1 MTVIIGVKLSEK
13 EEHAVKFQK
22 ILTDYNCIIKLR
34 LGINTASMLCSNVG
48 IILLQIERNE
58 DALKL
63 EKAIIEVEGIEIQR
77 MIF

>member
-13 EEHAVKFQK
+13 EENAVKFQQ

-34 LGINTASMLCSNVG
+34 IGINTTSLLCSNIG
-48 IILLQIERNE
+48 IILLQIDKND

>member
-1 MTVIIGVKLSEK
+1 MTVILGIKLSDKEDNAVKL
-13 EEHAVKFQK
+13 QQ
-22 ILTDYNCIIKLR
+22 ILTENNCIIKLR
-34 LGINTASMLCSNVG
+34 IGINTASIFCSSMG
-48 IILLQIERNE
+48 IILLQIDNGE